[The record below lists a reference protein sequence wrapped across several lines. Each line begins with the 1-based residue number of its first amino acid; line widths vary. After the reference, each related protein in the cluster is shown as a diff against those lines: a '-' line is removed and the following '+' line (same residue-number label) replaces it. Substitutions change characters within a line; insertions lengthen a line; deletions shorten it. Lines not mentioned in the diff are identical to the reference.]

1 MSSKADTHGLATRLN
16 APKLLHQAARG
27 ITAKQ
32 AAQELLHQQN
42 TAAAA
47 RDALVQEKRRLEA
60 LARALGVSRKTAA
73 ALAHAY
79 FTNPQG

>member
-1 MSSKADTHGLATRLN
+1 MTHTTDLRH
-16 APKLLHQAARG
+16 LLLARG
-27 ITAKQ
+27 GGNTAKAKQ

-73 ALAHAY
+73 ELAHAY
-79 FTNPQG
+79 FTNPQA

>member
-1 MSSKADTHGLATRLN
+1 MTRTTDLRH
-16 APKLLHQAARG
+16 LLLVRRGSDAAK
-27 ITAKQ
+27 AKQ